1 MIQLNTSVCFTIFR
15 TYHFCTYRLKQT
27 FEPKLLYWFVFIC
40 FSLVILTKNCFVWLW
55 VCSLEIHFEPLKLC
69 TCFECWTIY
78 RFIDISMFSRQRSN
92 NQNRLYKTTI
102 SLSGWYNVTIH
113 YWHLT
118 DQCTRLD
125 ADFKVR
131 CSQFHALLSCGDVR
145 CICHLLCFIYTYFKA
160 KIYLQDSYHVLNSGL
175 LNERRTDLVTV
186 DALGVNTCR
195 LSCHRIR
202 FEDKSLCYVSVI
214 CCYK

>member
-15 TYHFCTYRLKQT
+15 TYHCCTYRLKQLV
-27 FEPKLLYWFVFIC
+27 LLNQSYYIGLCLSAFQRLFCMALI
-40 FSLVILTKNCFVWLW
+40 
-55 VCSLEIHFEPLKLC
+55 CSLEIHFEPLKLC

-78 RFIDISMFSRQRSN
+78 RFINISMFSRQRSN

-131 CSQFHALLSCGDVR
+131 CSQFHALLSCGDVW
-145 CICHLLCFIYTYFKA
+145 CICHLLCFINTYFKV
-160 KIYLQDSYHVLNSGL
+160 KIYLQDSYDVLNSGL